1 VTSRKGNQP
10 VLFASTIALACYPF
24 LTGLTVSVDLIIIFA
39 ALAGFIGAGKDLVFF
54 DIGLSTMPKDRVPS
68 FVALQQLT
76 GYIATLIMPLVG
88 TWMAQ
93 HLDYQIALFV
103 AAGIRMAGVL
113 LIYLLKIGRT
123 PESEKTPAA

>member
-1 VTSRKGNQP
+1 
-10 VLFASTIALACYPF
+10 
-24 LTGLTVSVDLIIIFA
+24 LIIIFA

-103 AAGIRMAGVL
+103 AAGIRMVGVL

-123 PESEKTPAA
+123 PVSEKILAT